1 MAGFQ
6 HPNLSGIPSE
16 WVPVTAGDDAD
27 NTGTFCIGLY
37 IQHAGTV
44 AVQFSGGATRTI
56 PVPAGFLLPGHVTRV
71 LATGTESG
79 VGSVFALQ
87 G

>member
-1 MAGFQ
+1 MKPFN

-16 WVPVTAGDDAD
+16 WLPVTAGDDAD
-27 NTGTFCIGLY
+27 NTGEVCIGLY
-37 IQHAGTV
+37 IQTAGDV
-44 AVQFSGGATRTI
+44 AVQFSGGPTRI
-56 PVPAGFLLPGHVTRV
+56 VPVPDGFFLPGHVTRV
-71 LATGTESG
+71 LATGTGS

>member
-1 MAGFQ
+1 MKPFS

-16 WVPVTAGDDAD
+16 WGPVTAEDDND

-37 IQHAGTV
+37 IQHAGEV

-71 LATGTESG
+71 LATGTGS